1 MGFPV
6 FFVSLPYGNV
16 SWGVVFPF
24 FPGEIRF
31 QKSPNAREPF
41 RNAPDRPSTSRRVE
55 ARCNDAHICIIY
67 DNICKYVYMI
77 FI

>member
-1 MGFPV
+1 MGFPM

-31 QKSPNAREPF
+31 QNRQTPGNRFETLQTALAQAGEWRH
-41 RNAPDRPSTSRRVE
+41 AVTM
-55 ARCNDAHICIIY
+55 HIY
-67 DNICKYVYMI
+67 ASYMI
-77 FI
+77 IFVNTFTLGV